1 MGSVKLPVA
10 FVVALVL
17 GTVGQATAQGVAPA
31 KEPDGTPPP
40 SEPPSDGRP
49 PPPPSTVAAP
59 VTFSHKGQIQASL
72 RLSLGMRAIVAYD
85 DDDYC
90 GEMDPMS
97 STGNKAVCTGRVP
110 FSFDLELGYGI
121 ARKID
126 LIAELRIGI
135 EEDFTATFTGAGDG
149 PRMFHFSPG
158 ARFFFSDA
166 KTMKLF
172 TTAQLV
178 FDFAGYKDAAG
189 QDRGADFGVRNLN
202 GLWLD
207 LDRAYGFYAYVGETA
222 TFGRW
227 LLTELEL
234 GAGVSARFR

>member
-1 MGSVKLPVA
+1 VKPL
-10 FVVALVL
+10 VVGLVL
-17 GTVGQATAQGVAPA
+17 GTVGTAAAQVAPA
-31 KEPDGTPPP
+31 KEPDGTLPPP
-40 SEPPSDGRP
+40 TTSTEPARP
-49 PPPPSTVAAP
+49 ATRAPEGP
-59 VTFSHKGQIQASL
+59 VTFSHKGQLQVSL

-85 DDDYC
+85 DADYC
-90 GEMDPMS
+90 GESDPMS
-97 STGNKAVCTGRVP
+97 GTGNKAVCTGRVP
-110 FSFDLELGYGI
+110 FSFDLEVGYGI

-126 LIAELRIGI
+126 LIGEFRIGL
-135 EEDFTATFTGAGDG
+135 ETDFTSTFTGAGDV
-149 PRMFHFSPG
+149 PRMFHFAPG

-172 TTAQLV
+172 TTAQVV

-189 QDRGADFGVRNLN
+189 NDRGADFGVRNMN

-207 LDRAYGFYAYVGETA
+207 LDRAYGFYAFVAETA

-227 LLTELEL
+227 LLTELQI

>member
-1 MGSVKLPVA
+1 MKLPAVGI
-10 FVVALVL
+10 VGIVL
-17 GTVGQATAQGVAPA
+17 GTVATAGAQGVAPA
-31 KEPDGTPPP
+31 KDPDPGAPAPTSSSPTPTP
-40 SEPPSDGRP
+40 EPP
-49 PPPPSTVAAP
+49 AAAGP
-59 VTFSHKGQIQASL
+59 VTYSHKGQIQASL

-85 DDDYC
+85 DADYC
-90 GEMDPMS
+90 GETDSMA
-97 STGNKAVCTGRVP
+97 STGNKAVCTGRMP
-110 FSFDLELGYGI
+110 FGFDLELGYGI

-126 LIAELRIGI
+126 LIGEFRFSL
-135 EEDFTATFTGAGDG
+135 ESDFNSSSISSDDG
-149 PRMFHFSPG
+149 PHVFHFSPG
-158 ARFFFSDA
+158 LRFFFSDA

-172 TTAQLV
+172 TTAQVV
-178 FDFAGYKDAAG
+178 FDFSGYKDAAG

-234 GAGVSARFR
+234 GAGVSARFN

>member
-1 MGSVKLPVA
+1 
-10 FVVALVL
+10 
-17 GTVGQATAQGVAPA
+17 
-31 KEPDGTPPP
+31 
-40 SEPPSDGRP
+40 
-49 PPPPSTVAAP
+49 
-59 VTFSHKGQIQASL
+59 
-72 RLSLGMRAIVAYD
+72 MRAIVAYD
-85 DDDYC
+85 DNDYC
-90 GEMDPMS
+90 GESDSMS

-110 FSFDLELGYGI
+110 FSFDLELGFGL

-126 LIAELRIGI
+126 LIAEFRIGI
-135 EEDFTATFTGAGDG
+135 EEDFTATLTGAGDG

-178 FDFAGYKDAAG
+178 FDFAGYKTAG
-189 QDRGADFGVRNLN
+189 GESRGADFGVRNLN

-227 LLTELEL
+227 LLTQLEA
-234 GAGVSARFR
+234 GIGVSARFR

>member
-1 MGSVKLPVA
+1 MGSVKLLVVLVA
-10 FVVALVL
+10 V
-17 GTVGQATAQGVAPA
+17 GTVGTAAAQGVAPA
-31 KEPDGTPPP
+31 KEPDGSAPPP
-40 SEPPSDGRP
+40 MTPTPTAP
-49 PPPPSTVAAP
+49 AASA
-59 VTFSHKGQIQASL
+59 VTYSHKGQIQASL

-85 DDDYC
+85 DADYC
-90 GEMDPMS
+90 GETDSMS

-126 LIAELRIGI
+126 LIGEVRIGL
-135 EEDFTATFTGAGDG
+135 ETDFTATFSGAGEG
-149 PRMFHFSPG
+149 PRLFRIAPG

-166 KTMKLF
+166 KTTKLF
-172 TTAQLV
+172 TTAQVV
-178 FDFAGYKDAAG
+178 FDLAGYKDAAG
-189 QDRGADFGVRNLN
+189 QERGTDFGVRNMN

-227 LLTELEL
+227 LLTELEV
-234 GAGVSARFR
+234 GVGVSARFH

>member
-1 MGSVKLPVA
+1 MKLPVVAA
-10 FVVALVL
+10 FGLVL
-17 GTVGQATAQGVAPA
+17 GTVGWAGAQVAPA

-40 SEPPSDGRP
+40 SSTPDATPETPPTPGTSG
-49 PPPPSTVAAP
+49 P

-85 DDDYC
+85 DADYC
-90 GEMDPMS
+90 GETDSMS

-126 LIAELRIGI
+126 LIAEFRIGI
-135 EEDFTATFTGAGDG
+135 ENDFTSTFTGAGDG

-172 TTAQLV
+172 TTAQVV

-189 QDRGADFGVRNLN
+189 NDRGADFGVRNLN

>member
-1 MGSVKLPVA
+1 MGAVKLPVVLA
-10 FVVALVL
+10 VGLVL
-17 GTVGQATAQGVAPA
+17 ATVGAAMAQVAPA
-31 KEPDGTPPP
+31 KEPDGSQPPATPTEPTP
-40 SEPPSDGRP
+40 EPPKPG
-49 PPPPSTVAAP
+49 STGP
-59 VTFSHKGQIQASL
+59 VTFSHKGQLQVSL

-85 DDDYC
+85 DADYC
-90 GEMDPMS
+90 GESDPMS
-97 STGNKAVCTGRVP
+97 GTGNKAVCTGRVP
-110 FSFDLELGYGI
+110 FSLDLEVGYGI

-126 LIAELRIGI
+126 LIGEFRIGI
-135 EEDFTATFTGAGDG
+135 ESDFTSTATGVGEGA
-149 PRMFHFSPG
+149 RLFHFSPG

-172 TTAQLV
+172 TTAQVV
-178 FDFAGYKDAAG
+178 FDFSGYKDAGG

-227 LLTELEL
+227 LLFELEA
-234 GAGVSARFR
+234 GVGVSARFR

>member
-1 MGSVKLPVA
+1 MGAVKLPVVC
-10 FVVALVL
+10 VVTLVL
-17 GTVGQATAQGVAPA
+17 GAVGTAAAQGVAPA
-31 KEPDGTPPP
+31 KEPDGTAPPP
-40 SEPPSDGRP
+40 SEAAAP
-49 PPPPSTVAAP
+49 PPRASSGP
-59 VTFSHKGQIQASL
+59 VSYSHKGQIQASL

-85 DDDYC
+85 DADYC
-90 GEMDPMS
+90 GETDSMS

-110 FSFDLELGYGI
+110 FSFDFELGFGI
-121 ARKID
+121 ARRID
-126 LIAELRIGI
+126 LVGELRIGI
-135 EEDFTATFTGAGDG
+135 ENDFTSTFNGAGEG
-149 PRMFHFSPG
+149 PRMFHFAPG

-172 TTAQLV
+172 TTAQVV

-189 QDRGADFGVRNLN
+189 QSRGTDFGVRNLN

>member
-1 MGSVKLPVA
+1 MGSVKLPV
-10 FVVALVL
+10 VVVIGLVL
-17 GTVGQATAQGVAPA
+17 GTVGTATAQGVAPA

-40 SEPPSDGRP
+40 PSEGTEPAP
-49 PPPPSTVAAP
+49 PPATPSGP
-59 VTFSHKGQIQASL
+59 VSFSHKGQIQASL

-85 DDDYC
+85 DADYC
-90 GEMDPMS
+90 GETDSMS
-97 STGNKAVCTGRVP
+97 GTGNKAVCTGRVP
-110 FSFDLELGYGI
+110 FSFDLEVGYGI

-126 LIAELRIGI
+126 LIAEFRIGI
-135 EEDFTATFTGAGDG
+135 EEDFTATLTGAGDG

-178 FDFAGYKDAAG
+178 FDFAGYKDQAG

-202 GLWLD
+202 GPWLD

-227 LLTELEL
+227 LLTQLEI

>member
-1 MGSVKLPVA
+1 MKLPVA
-10 FVVALVL
+10 VALALVL
-17 GTVGQATAQGVAPA
+17 GTLGSAAAQGVAPA

-40 SEPPSDGRP
+40 PTDPTPRP
-49 PPPPSTVAAP
+49 PDPEPREPSV
-59 VTFSHKGQIQASL
+59 VTYSHKGQIQASL

-85 DDDYC
+85 DNDYC
-90 GEMDPMS
+90 GEMDNMS

-110 FSFDLELGYGI
+110 FSFDLEVGFGI

-126 LIAELRIGI
+126 LIGELRIGI

-149 PRMFHFSPG
+149 PRMLRFAPG

-189 QDRGADFGVRNLN
+189 NDRGADFGIRNMN

-207 LDRAYGFYAYVGETA
+207 LDRAYGFYAYVAETA

>member
-1 MGSVKLPVA
+1 MGSVKLLVVA
-10 FVVALVL
+10 FVL
-17 GTVGQATAQGVAPA
+17 GAVGTAGAQGVAPA
-31 KEPDGTPPP
+31 KEPDGTRR
-40 SEPPSDGRP
+40 PPSDPASPPEEAPEPGR
-49 PPPPSTVAAP
+49 AGP
-59 VTFSHKGQIQASL
+59 VTYSHKGQIQASL

-85 DDDYC
+85 DNDYC
-90 GEMDPMS
+90 GESDSMS

-135 EEDFTATFTGAGDG
+135 EEDFTATLTGAGDG

-189 QDRGADFGVRNLN
+189 QERGADFGVRNLN

-207 LDRAYGFYAYVGETA
+207 LDRAYGFYAYVGETV

-227 LLTELEL
+227 LLTQLEA
-234 GAGVSARFR
+234 GVGVSARFR

>member
-1 MGSVKLPVA
+1 VKLPEA
-10 FVVALVL
+10 CLVALVL
-17 GTVGQATAQGVAPA
+17 GTVGQAAAQGVAPA

-40 SEPPSDGRP
+40 PPDPSDPTP
-49 PPPPSTVAAP
+49 PPPPAAGTAP
-59 VTFSHKGQIQASL
+59 VTFSHQGQIQASL

-85 DDDYC
+85 DADYC
-90 GEMDPMS
+90 GETDSMS
-97 STGNKAVCTGRVP
+97 GTGNKAVCTGRVP

-126 LIAELRIGI
+126 LIAEFRVGI
-135 EEDFTATFTGAGDG
+135 ESDFTATATGAGDG
-149 PRMFHFSPG
+149 AQMFHFSPG
-158 ARFFFSDA
+158 VRFFFSDA

-172 TTAQLV
+172 TTAQVV

-189 QDRGADFGVRNLN
+189 NDRGADFGVRNLN

-227 LLTELEL
+227 LLTQLEL
-234 GAGVSARFR
+234 GVGVSARFR